1 MKYAGFMPNDFVNGQ
16 GVCVSLWTSGCPL
29 HCKGCHNQQQW
40 DHEAG
45 KEVPREGI
53 IEKILKAISANGI
66 KRNFSILG
74 GEPLAP
80 YNKEDVAAIISAV
93 RNAYPHISIFCWTGY
108 KYEDLKELHD
118 PNINFILNNINTLI
132 DGPFIQEQRDISLAL
147 RGSANQRILKLKES
161 F

>member
-1 MKYAGFMPNDFVNGQ
+1 M
-16 GVCVSLWTSGCPL
+16 
-29 HCKGCHNQQQW
+29 
-40 DHEAG
+40 
-45 KEVPREGI
+45 
-53 IEKILKAISANGI
+53 
-66 KRNFSILG
+66 G

-132 DGPFIQEQRDISLAL
+132 DGPFIQEQRDVSLAL